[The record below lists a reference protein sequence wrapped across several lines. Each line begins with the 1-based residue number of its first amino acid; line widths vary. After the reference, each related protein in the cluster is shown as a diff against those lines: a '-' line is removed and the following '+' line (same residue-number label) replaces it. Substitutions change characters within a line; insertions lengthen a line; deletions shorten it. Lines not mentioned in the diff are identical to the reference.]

1 MSKDPFKILGLSA
14 EASKHEI
21 TETYRR
27 LAREH
32 HPDVSISNGSI
43 SRMQEIN
50 WAYEV
55 LSSPAK
61 RQSHYQ
67 ENGVKWERV
76 RTGARGV
83 RPDWSSRSAEA
94 RFPSNTIN
102 LMGGTADRAIVGAIV
117 GLVILGISLI
127 IGFNFASTGALLALV
142 IGVWVAAVPNAKLS
156 TQHGAAIGS
165 MIGLFYAV
173 IIGVSLV
180 EAVQSLNATG
190 AIAVCAPSMIMLGG
204 TLGAILGGFAAW
216 MKKLKLVLIRPNEK
230 ANSTQL

>member
-1 MSKDPFKILGLSA
+1 MAKDPFKILGLPA

-32 HPDVSISNGSI
+32 HPDVSSLPIA
-43 SRMQEIN
+43 RMQEIN

-55 LSSPAK
+55 LSSPSK
-61 RQSHYQ
+61 RHSYYQ
-67 ENGVKWERV
+67 KNGVKLERS
-76 RTGARGV
+76 RPRSQGV
-83 RPDWSSRSAEA
+83 RPDWSSSSAEA
-94 RFPSNTIN
+94 QFRTNTIN
-102 LMGGTADRAIVGAIV
+102 VMGGTADRAIVGAIV
-117 GLVILGISLI
+117 GLVILGISLML
-127 IGFNFASTGALLALV
+127 GLNFASAGALLALV

-180 EAVQSLNATG
+180 EAVQSLSATG
-190 AIAVCAPSMIMLGG
+190 AIAICAPSMIMLGG

-230 ANSTQL
+230 ANSAQL